1 MVLLIVPHG
10 PKFLEICHPC
20 PRVLLFFWARII
32 FYDTYLTLLTPHTR
46 GQLISLYQPMKM
58 WSIYNV
64 HLVLSS
70 SPVDRLFIMCAGVL
84 SHCPNHLAAPPAST
98 MSPTFFCVFH
108 QMQFT
113 NFKHRAFFFCFSIV
127 ETIWVP
133 HLRRQC
139 HQLFAKFHFQ
149 VRENLLYYLWLTGP
163 SARKIWITYISAY
176 MPYE

>member
-20 PRVLLFFWARII
+20 PRLLLFFWARII

-98 MSPTFFCVFH
+98 MSPTFFVFFIKCNS
-108 QMQFT
+108 QISKT
-113 NFKHRAFFFCFSIV
+113 GLFCFVFPLSKPFGYPTVDNATNCLQSFI
-127 ETIWVP
+127 
-133 HLRRQC
+133 
-139 HQLFAKFHFQ
+139 
-149 VRENLLYYLWLTGP
+149 
-163 SARKIWITYISAY
+163 
-176 MPYE
+176 